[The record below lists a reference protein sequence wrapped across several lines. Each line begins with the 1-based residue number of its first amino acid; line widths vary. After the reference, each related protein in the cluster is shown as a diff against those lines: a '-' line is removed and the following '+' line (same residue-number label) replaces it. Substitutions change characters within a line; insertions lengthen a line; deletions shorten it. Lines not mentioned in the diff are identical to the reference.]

1 MSNECSSHDVRVAD
15 TLCRHLASLA
25 APGPEVYIRRQRP
38 TYRSDAKFY
47 CGQEVALVVG
57 DRALL
62 LRTEWYE
69 GEEDFR
75 DFSTWTIVIVEGWTP
90 DESWVRE
97 RDLEVGPLSEI
108 RVVDEAVDGALSDR
122 LVIFTRA
129 LLLGGEEQVLSIAAD
144 VEDTSGIDLTV
155 SDIAVQEYLDL
166 AHAVRQ
172 VHP

>member
-1 MSNECSSHDVRVAD
+1 MSTQQSRHDVRVAD
-15 TLCRHLASLA
+15 ALSRQLASLMS
-25 APGPEVYIRRQRP
+25 PGPEVYIRHQRP

-57 DRALL
+57 GRALL
-62 LRTEWYE
+62 LRTEWHE

-75 DFSTWTIVIVEGWTP
+75 DFSTWTIVIVEAWTP

-97 RDLEVGPLSEI
+97 RELEVGPLAEV
-108 RVVDEAVDGALSDR
+108 RVVDEAVDGALANG

-129 LLLGGEEQVLSIAAD
+129 LLLGGEEQVLSIAAE
-144 VEDTSGIDLTV
+144 VEDSSGIDLTV
-155 SDIAVQEYLDL
+155 SDLAAQEYLDL